1 MVGAG
6 GGQNV
11 TATWEPGAFIYT
23 DIMQTC
29 VLTGS
34 GTRFGPAGPPSSR
47 PTRIWN
53 TDIGVQALTPV
64 CIFHL
69 SGPRVPSNRRRQFR

>member
-23 DIMQTC
+23 DIMQSF
-29 VLTGS
+29 VLMGS
-34 GTRFGPAGPPSSR
+34 GTRFGPAGPRSCR

-53 TDIGVQALTPV
+53 TDIGAEALTLV

-69 SGPRVPSNRRRQFR
+69 SGRRVPANRRRQFR

>member
-23 DIMQTC
+23 DIMQSF
-29 VLTGS
+29 VLMGS
-34 GTRFGPAGPPSSR
+34 GTRFGPAGPRSCR

-53 TDIGVQALTPV
+53 TDIGAEALTRA

-69 SGPRVPSNRRRQFR
+69 LAPRVPSNRRRQFR